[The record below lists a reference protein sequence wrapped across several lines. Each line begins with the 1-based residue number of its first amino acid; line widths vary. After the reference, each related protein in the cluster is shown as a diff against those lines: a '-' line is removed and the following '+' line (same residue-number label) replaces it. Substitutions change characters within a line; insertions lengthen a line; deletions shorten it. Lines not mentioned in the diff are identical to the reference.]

1 MLSAQLEDRF
11 REALGARG
19 RPERDES
26 IRFAVGFVR
35 MLAQSLPE
43 ELDQDDLHAMRRALG
58 ARTDL
63 TADELDLLL
72 ELALAPEHRA
82 DVGDDEI
89 RAFGARFGRAA
100 EEALRASVA
109 EELDLGAFAEQYG
122 EAEALLLLDSLFSVS
137 AIDGRIDQGEIARLQ
152 RSAAEL
158 GVDPMLVGALFRKH
172 DVRHA
177 TGDFTFTLG
186 QKSAWVV
193 GRATGAD
200 IQLPD
205 PQVAQRHARLQRGE
219 DGTWRVVDLGSGRP
233 TLVNGSPVASAPLQP
248 GDELR
253 VGPYRLTLDAEG
265 DTVTAF
271 GSTAFSSLSVR
282 GLDRTI
288 SNRGGDITLLDG
300 VEFTVFSGEVIALV
314 GPSGAGKTTLL
325 NAIAGIAP
333 PDRGDVLLDRSD
345 FHAMLASDRSMVGI
359 VPQEDVVHGE
369 LTVEESLRYAGRL
382 RFSRDV
388 KRDVIQGEVD
398 RVLGELGIEHI
409 RDSRIGSALKRGISG
424 GQRKRVNLGQE
435 LLTRTTR
442 VLFLDEPT
450 SGLDP
455 QTAQDIVGQVRQLAD
470 DGRIVFIVTHDVTPA
485 IMALVDHLMV
495 LAPGGR
501 LAWFGPPDEA
511 REYFGVRS
519 TDEIFSRMAD
529 LTPDAWKQRYR
540 ESRAYRKYVRTREH
554 LLGLDGV
561 RQRTDSRRRSRR
573 SAWLQLVTLTRRYA
587 KVKLRD
593 WTGTG
598 VLLAQAPIL
607 AIAMWIVFPKPD
619 VATLFM
625 LVLSALWFGAS
636 AGVRELI
643 AERAIWRREA
653 RVGLMLVP
661 YMASKVAVLGTLV
674 ALQCV
679 MLTGIVYTALGM
691 WEYGYSA
698 LGLGSVAVGTG
709 LVGMAM
715 GLLVSSAFSSSEAAV
730 GTLPLVLIPQITFGG
745 LVVKVKEMSWL
756 ATMVAYGMITRF
768 SYEAAIKTGEELY
781 NPNSRL
787 ASKPNEHIKFFLYD
801 IGFREPDPADM
812 GIPMVWLGLILAGWF
827 FGMMSITTW
836 LVHRSRRGN

>member
-11 REALGARG
+11 REALGDRAT
-19 RPERDES
+19 PERNES
-26 IRFAVGFVR
+26 IRFAVDFSR
-35 MLAQSLPE
+35 MLARILPDE
-43 ELDQDDLHAMRRALG
+43 VQAEDRTGMQKALG

-63 TADELDLLL
+63 TPGEVDLLL
-72 ELALAPEHRA
+72 DMALAPEHRVA
-82 DVGDDEI
+82 VDDSEL
-89 RAFGARFGRAA
+89 RAFGARFGRAE
-100 EEALRASVA
+100 EEALRAAVA
-109 EELDLGAFAEQYG
+109 EELDLRAFAERYG
-122 EAEALLLLDSLFSVS
+122 EAEALLLLDALFAVC
-137 AIDGRIDQGEIARLQ
+137 AVDGEIDQREIGRLQ
-152 RSAAEL
+152 QAAREL

-177 TGDFTFTLG
+177 TGDFTFDLSGGDTF
-186 QKSAWVV
+186 VI
-193 GRATGAD
+193 GRSTAAD
-200 IQLPD
+200 VQLPD
-205 PQVAQRHARLQRGE
+205 PQVALRHARLQRVEG
-219 DGTWRVVDLGSGRP
+219 GLRVVDLGSGRP
-233 TLVNGSPVASAPLQP
+233 TLVNGNPVSSAPLAP

-253 VGPYRLTLDAEG
+253 VGPYRLTLDGQARSL
-265 DTVTAF
+265 TAF
-271 GSTAFSSLSVR
+271 GSTAFSSLSV
-282 GLDRTI
+282 LDLHRVIPT
-288 SNRGGDITLLDG
+288 REGDLTLLDG
-300 VEFTVFSGEVIALV
+300 IEFTVFSGEVIALV

-333 PDRGDVLLDRSD
+333 PDAGDVLLDRSD
-345 FHAMLASDRSMVGI
+345 FHALLASDRSMVGI

-382 RFSRDV
+382 RFPRDV
-388 KRDVIQGEVD
+388 KADIIQGEVD

-409 RDSRIGSALKRGISG
+409 RASRIGSALKRGISG

-455 QTAQDIVGQVRQLAD
+455 QTAQDIVSQVRQLAD
-470 DGRIVFIVTHDVTPA
+470 DGRIVFIVTHDVSPA
-485 IMALVDHLMV
+485 ILALVDHLMV

-511 REYFGVRS
+511 RDYFGVRS
-519 TDEIFSRMAD
+519 ADAIFARLPD
-529 LTPDAWKQRYR
+529 HTPEDWKERYR
-540 ESRAYRKYVRTREH
+540 NSRAFRKYVRTREH
-554 LLGLDGV
+554 LVGLDGV
-561 RQRTDSRRRSRR
+561 QRSAEQKRRTRR
-573 SAWLQLVTLTRRYA
+573 SALLQYLTLTRRYA
-587 KVKLRD
+587 RVKLRD

-607 AIAMWIVFPKPD
+607 AVAMWIVFPAPD

-653 RVGLMLVP
+653 RVGLLLAP
-661 YMASKVAVLGTLV
+661 YMASKVTVLGGLV
-674 ALQCV
+674 AVQCLL
-679 MLTGIVYTALGM
+679 LTGIVWGALGM
-691 WEYGYSA
+691 WDYGYDPLA
-698 LGLGSVAVGTG
+698 LTGVSVATG
-709 LVGMAM
+709 LVGLSM
-715 GLLVSSAFSSSEAAV
+715 GLLISSLFSSSEAAV

-745 LVVKVKEMSWL
+745 LIVKVKEMTL
-756 ATMVAYGMITRF
+756 AAKVVAYGMITRF
-768 SYEAAIKTGEELY
+768 SYEAAIKTGDQLY

-812 GIPMVWLGLILAGWF
+812 GIPMIWLAVILFAWFAGMLGLASL
-827 FGMMSITTW
+827 